1 METEKQ
7 VDKMIDE
14 EETAKK
20 RRTKFIILVVS
31 CLIII
36 VAIIIIVVAIIN
48 KDKEDKDDKDSK
60 DNTPSDESSYK
71 FTSIETVNLPEGI
84 IYDSHATYSKTGH
97 IILTYKNESIEK
109 ENITYIG
116 VMDEDG
122 SNLKELWQV
131 NGKNTI
137 DLMELD

>member
-1 METEKQ
+1 MEEMETEKQ
-7 VDKMIDE
+7 VDKMLDE
-14 EETAKK
+14 EGTAKK

-36 VAIIIIVVAIIN
+36 VAIIIIVVAIKN
-48 KDKEDKDDKDSK
+48 KDKDDK

-84 IYDSHATYSKTGH
+84 IYDSHAIYSKTGH